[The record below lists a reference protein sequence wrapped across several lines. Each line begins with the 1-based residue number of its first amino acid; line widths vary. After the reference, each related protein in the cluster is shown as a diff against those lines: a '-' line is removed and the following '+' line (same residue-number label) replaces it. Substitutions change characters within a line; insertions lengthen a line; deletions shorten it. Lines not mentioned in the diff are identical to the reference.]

1 MKKDSYLTQGN
12 ISRQMVRLAAPLV
25 AGDILQQ
32 LYNTMDAVII
42 GKFAGNGEFAAVGVA
57 GTVMNLFLFV
67 IIGACS
73 GISVIFAQLYG
84 QGNEKRFREEHFH
97 ALLMG
102 LSASLLLCVL
112 GFLTLGWILKLIRT
126 PLEIRQ
132 FTLAYLKVILVGLPL
147 AYLYDLYSCML
158 RAVGRTTSALLIL
171 ATSTICNICLDLL
184 FVAGFHGGITG
195 AAVAT
200 VLAEA
205 LSALLAILLLRRT
218 LPELL
223 FTRKDCVFRKESA
236 VRQLRYSL
244 ATALHQSGLYI
255 GKMLVQ
261 GAVNTGGTA
270 FISAYTAT
278 SRIEGFANSFGTSGA
293 TATSILVA
301 QNFGAGKKDRVR
313 KTYRTS
319 LLILLIMGAVC
330 SVIMYFSAGTA
341 SFFMLGK
348 SSGEA
353 YEQAVSYLRIVSYF
367 YVFCFSGNTF
377 AGYFDGIGKVTI
389 PMAGAIGH
397 ITLRVILSW
406 LWIRSCGLPAV
417 AWATGIGWIL
427 ANTFWL
433 VMKKIA
439 VRCRFPGDLFGAA
452 P

>member
-1 MKKDSYLTQGN
+1 MKNSDLTQGN
-12 ISRQMVRLAAPLV
+12 IRRQMVRLAAPLV

-42 GKFAGNGEFAAVGVA
+42 GNFAGNEEFAAVGVA
-57 GTVMNLFLFV
+57 GTVMNLFLF
-67 IIGACS
+67 IIVGACS

-84 QGNEKRFREEHFH
+84 QGNKKRFREEHFH
-97 ALLMG
+97 ALVMG
-102 LSASLLLCVL
+102 IAAAVLLSGL
-112 GFLTLGWILKLIRT
+112 GFLLLGWILTLIRT
-126 PLEIRQ
+126 PGEIRQ
-132 FTLAYLKVILVGLPL
+132 FTRMYLKVILIGLPL
-147 AYLYDLYSCML
+147 AYLYNLYSCML
-158 RAVGRTTSALLIL
+158 RAVGHTRSALMIL
-171 ATSTICNICLDLL
+171 AVSTICNICLDLL
-184 FVAGFHGGITG
+184 FVAGFHGGIAG
-195 AAVAT
+195 AAIAT

-205 LSALLAILLLRRT
+205 LSAVSAILLLRHT
-218 LPELL
+218 LPELF
-223 FTRKDCVFRKESA
+223 FTREDCVFRKECA
-236 VRQLRYSL
+236 IRQMRYSL

-255 GKMLVQ
+255 GKMFVQ
-261 GAVNTGGTA
+261 GAVNTGGTG

-353 YEQAVSYLRIVSYF
+353 YEQAVSYLQIISYF

-377 AGYFDGIGKVTI
+377 AGYFDGIGKVMI
-389 PMAGAIGH
+389 PMAGAITH

-406 LWIRSCGLPAV
+406 LWIRSRGLSAV

-427 ANTFWL
+427 ANTFWSI
-433 VMKKIA
+433 MKKTTEKA
-439 VRCRFPGDLFGAA
+439 LN
-452 P
+452 